1 LQDGQ
6 DLFCILKILF
16 ILSANA
22 SVRLDFIL
30 SAATLFSF
38 DMNLPRKLFAICA
51 GLLLALNVLAQ
62 DANTSTNGARDDV
75 SKNYLQIQEQIHAT
89 QLAIEENQQAAAD
102 TAKSNADM
110 LAARLQTLEQ
120 SVAAQHGADAEA
132 ARQTQRLTL
141 FLAGAFGLAGLG
153 IMLLMVYFQWR
164 AFTQLA
170 EISSHHQAAIANAGM
185 VHQLAAPGR
194 ATVES
199 SNARLLDVVGQL
211 EKRINELEGGQKLLP
226 DIAAAKSGDPLA
238 DIQKLLDG
246 NQPQAALDA
255 AEKFLAAHPANAEAL
270 VKRAVA
276 LEKLGRNDEALA
288 NCDRA
293 IAADG
298 TLAIAH
304 LHKGG
309 LLNRLRR
316 YDEALDC
323 YERALVAQEKKAKG

>member
-1 LQDGQ
+1 
-6 DLFCILKILF
+6 LFCILKILF

-170 EISSHHQAAIANAGM
+170 EISSQHQAAIANAGA

-288 NCDRA
+288 SCDRA